1 MMKEGEGVEGDF
13 SYGTGVTVLTH
24 VGQQTT
30 TCNSSYRKF
39 NTCFYTYMWKLTNNH
54 IYKKMKRMCDLEI
67 RLQIKIK

>member
-39 NTCFYTYMWKLTNNH
+39 NTCFYTYM
-54 IYKKMKRMCDLEI
+54 
-67 RLQIKIK
+67 